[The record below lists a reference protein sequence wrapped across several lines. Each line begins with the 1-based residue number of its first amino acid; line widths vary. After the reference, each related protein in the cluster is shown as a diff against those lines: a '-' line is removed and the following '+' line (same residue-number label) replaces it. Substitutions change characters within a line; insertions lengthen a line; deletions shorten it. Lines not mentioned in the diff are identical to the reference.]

1 MFQYPKYDIK
11 PHQVSV
17 ICLAPHIERLSLI
30 YMKLTIRK
38 KLILI
43 LVSMSLLPFIIFYS
57 FNVISYRVVS
67 GRIKSSI
74 RTSLQKNAKNSL
86 ILLIEDFEVKQELLK
101 EQSDVSQDILIQ
113 TRIIN
118 TFRIPKQWAN
128 DSEILLVE
136 LVHSDSS
143 SPELKIITHKHATRD
158 TFSSPNN
165 LTKNEIPELEAII
178 HNARKEVNVRKTMYN
193 GDEVLL
199 GHGTIKESSS
209 FPLII
214 VPYETILGRS
224 NEVEQILF
232 TDHISRGRLLM
243 VSVAFILI
251 FAISLAIYRARNITV
266 PITQLT
272 EASKKLA
279 NGDFDV
285 KVEIKTG
292 DEIQQLAEVFNST
305 GPKLKEREK
314 IKASLELARSI
325 QSNLLPKTNP
335 QISNFDIAG
344 SCKYC
349 DETGGDYYD
358 FITYNPDHKKM
369 GIVLGDVSG
378 HGIGAALLMA
388 TARSILR
395 STSYYHQE
403 DLNKILFELNNQL
416 KNDTGEDKFM
426 TLFYGI
432 LDNNNK
438 TLKWTSGGHDPAIMY
453 HKKINV
459 FEELPNTGM
468 AIGLLDNVTFETLGP
483 VNLEQNDIIVIG
495 TDGIW
500 ESQNSSGEFFGKKR
514 LREIIENNSDR
525 TALEICNLVIQKTIE
540 FCDKQTDD
548 ITLIVVKTL

>member
-1 MFQYPKYDIK
+1 
-11 PHQVSV
+11 
-17 ICLAPHIERLSLI
+17 
-30 YMKLTIRK
+30 MKLSIRK

-43 LVSMSLLPFIIFYS
+43 LLSMSLLPFIIFYS
-57 FNVISYRVVS
+57 FNVISYKVVS

-86 ILLIEDFEVKQELLK
+86 TLLIEDFEAKQELLK

-143 SPELKIITHKHATRD
+143 SPELKIITHKRTIED
-158 TFSSPNN
+158 TFSLPNN

-232 TDHISRGRLLM
+232 TDHINRGRLLM

-314 IKASLELARSI
+314 IKASLELAKSI
-325 QSNLLPKTNP
+325 QLNLLPKTNP

-432 LDNNNK
+432 LDDNNK
-438 TLKWTSGGHDPAIMY
+438 TLKWASGGHDPAIMY